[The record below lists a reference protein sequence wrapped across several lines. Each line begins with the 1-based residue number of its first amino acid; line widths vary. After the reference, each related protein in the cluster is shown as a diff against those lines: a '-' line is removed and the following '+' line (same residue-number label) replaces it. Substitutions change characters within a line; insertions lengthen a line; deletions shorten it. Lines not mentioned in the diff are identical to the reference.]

1 MLRVAI
7 VIGAAI
13 WLVATAIGLTL
24 LFSPRPGMLLAGV
37 MQMQDFLRFQLF
49 AVPGALLAFA
59 AYLFTPRPRSWPL
72 RLMALV
78 PIVVTGVLAACLV
91 AIWALT

>member
-1 MLRVAI
+1 
-7 VIGAAI
+7 
-13 WLVATAIGLTL
+13 
-24 LFSPRPGMLLAGV
+24 
-37 MQMQDFLRFQLF
+37 
-49 AVPGALLAFA
+49 LAFA

-78 PIVVTGVLAACLV
+78 PIVVTGLLAACLV